1 MPTVVSHL
9 MQFSVLHIYLSSQ
22 RVDENEEK
30 SHSCEINELFSLLQ
44 LFLEEGPAVHASFVG
59 CSYFP
64 VV

>member
-1 MPTVVSHL
+1 MPTVLGHL
-9 MQFSVLHIYLSSQ
+9 MQFSVLHIYSYSQ
-22 RVDENEEK
+22 KVDENEEK
-30 SHSCEINELFSLLQ
+30 SHSFEINELFSLLR